1 MPCGTTPSCLLL
13 TVKEKKKN
21 HLLRHLYRYHKLVTS
36 VRVQMMCAVEAAAA
50 ALYKGDFCHIIFP
63 FSSHCGPPFPPPP
76 LADYLPLLVHVES
89 QKHTTCSSGSCVFSR
104 PFCPCHCCVPPSP
117 SGQRAALHCF
127 FVLVLF
133 ISLGCKEPSFLF
145 GVCGGDIFCSTR
157 VHVYHLFA
165 GLALWPPF

>member
-1 MPCGTTPSCLLL
+1 MWDDSQLSSSNS
-13 TVKEKKKN
+13 ERKKKESPVALSVPVSQARYKCAGADDVHRGGSSRSIIQRRFLSHN
-21 HLLRHLYRYHKLVTS
+21 LPILKPLR
-36 VRVQMMCAVEAAAA
+36 
-50 ALYKGDFCHIIFP
+50 
-63 FSSHCGPPFPPPP
+63 PPFPPPP
-76 LADYLPLLVHVES
+76 PADYLPLLVHVES
-89 QKHTTCSSGSCVFSR
+89 QKHATCSSGSCVFSR
-104 PFCPCHCCVPPSP
+104 PFCPCHCCAPPSP